1 MKKPFIFLLALL
13 AALTLTACGQTATLP
28 EETTPPTEDTT
39 PEEPV
44 KTVYV
49 PVWMQNDSVV
59 YYDAA
64 LERTVAQGGDLT
76 DEELTSRP
84 DIDPTSQY
92 GSVLAAPNTKVTYDG
107 HGVLQNIYYLNGLG
121 EYQLS
126 DPFVGTNYVI
136 PQWMQPDSV
145 VCFDADQCFS
155 IRQGGFLTPDEI
167 QNRTDI
173 AQSGGMDADVL
184 RSEPDLRVTYGPD
197 GHLSAIYRVA
207 ANGTETAAELDS
219 WPRLT
224 AE

>member
-1 MKKPFIFLLALL
+1 MKKTSIFLLVLL
-13 AALTLTACGQTATLP
+13 AALTLAACGKA
-28 EETTPPTEDTT
+28 ETPPAEDTP
-39 PEEPV
+39 PEAPV

-49 PVWMQNDSVV
+49 PMWMQNDSVV

-84 DIDPTSQY
+84 DIDPVSQY
-92 GSVLAAPNTKVTYDG
+92 GSVLAAPNTKVTYDS

-136 PQWMQPDSV
+136 PSWMQPDSV

-167 QNRTDI
+167 QSRADI

-184 RSEPDLRVTYGPD
+184 RSEPDLRVTYGSD
-197 GHLSAIYRVA
+197 GRLSAICRVA
-207 ANGTETAAELDS
+207 PDGTETAADLAS

>member
-1 MKKPFIFLLALL
+1 MKRTLIFLLALL
-13 AALTLTACGQTATLP
+13 AVLMLAACGKT
-28 EETTPPTEDTT
+28 ETPPVEDTT

-49 PVWMQNDSVV
+49 PMWMQNDSVV

-84 DIDPTSQY
+84 DIDPVSQY
-92 GSVLAAPNTKVTYDG
+92 GSVLAAPNTKVTYDS

-136 PQWMQPDSV
+136 PPWMQPDSV

-155 IRQGGFLTPDEI
+155 IQQGGFLTPDEI
-167 QNRTDI
+167 ESRTDI
-173 AQSGGMDADVL
+173 AQAGGMDADVL

-197 GHLSAIYRVA
+197 GRLSAICRVA
-207 ANGTETAAELDS
+207 ADGTETAAELAS
-219 WPRLT
+219 WPRL
-224 AE
+224 AVE